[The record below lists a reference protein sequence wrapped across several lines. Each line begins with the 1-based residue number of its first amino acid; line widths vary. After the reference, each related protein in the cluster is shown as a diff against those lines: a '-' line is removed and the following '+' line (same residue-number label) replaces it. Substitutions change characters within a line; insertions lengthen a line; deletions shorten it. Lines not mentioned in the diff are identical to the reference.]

1 MVSAPPP
8 LKRGDLKILDRFI
21 KGAVAPEFLKRGD
34 LAERGD
40 WDYKGGTRT
49 FSPINNVYKILFLVE
64 ATLCENHDNSNNSSN
79 SNYKT
84 SGHVH

>member
-1 MVSAPPP
+1 M
-8 LKRGDLKILDRFI
+8 KRGDLKILDRFI

-79 SNYKT
+79 SNYKA